1 MAVSEPAESSATA
14 GKSASTG
21 KPEARSENPED
32 AGRKRIRRACYV
44 AIGGAAAIGL
54 IQWLAPEIDYQY
66 AFFASAAVGVSV
78 LAAVSYQLHR
88 VAAARGHR
96 FAVPA
101 LWLVTIVAGVSLVKI
116 RTFTGEVVPQLQWR
130 FADRESPPLVTDV
143 SPGDPAGTAADV
155 DGVADPGD
163 GDAHPGSPGFLGP
176 RRDGVIPERRFAV
189 PESDDEAERLWE
201 IGIGP
206 GWGSFAIAGQ
216 LAVTLEQR
224 GEEECVTAY
233 RVTDGTL
240 RWIHRRESR
249 HESALGEVGPRSTPF
264 ITGGKVYTQGAT
276 GIVSCLTL
284 GRGEPVWE
292 QDLLRLGGW
301 AGSPGR
307 ETEGWDQ
314 DLRNEAQS
322 RSEAAMPWGRAG
334 SPLVVDGL
342 CVVPFGGPT
351 VPRGDTPLTR
361 GRGLIAFDAET
372 GEPRWTA
379 GDDQISYA
387 SPQRMVLGGQEQIV
401 IVNEASVSGHAI
413 DDGRTLWTFP
423 WPGQSNASANCASAI
438 PAGGD
443 RFLVGKGYAGG
454 SALVAVSRNSSG
466 TEDRWDASAVW
477 TSSRLLQTKFNH
489 AVIDG
494 DLAFGISNGALE
506 AVRLSTQES
515 LWKQSRRERSGQGQ
529 LLLAGD
535 VLVVQAESGEIVFA
549 AADPAEYR
557 PLGRLSG
564 LGSKT
569 WNIPALGGRLLLIRN
584 DTRAIAYRLPPRDG

>member
-1 MAVSEPAESSATA
+1 MAVSETVKSSAT
-14 GKSASTG
+14 
-21 KPEARSENPED
+21 P
-32 AGRKRIRRACYV
+32 RKLEHGGPRRIRRACYV
-44 AIGGAAAIGL
+44 AVGGVVSVGL
-54 IQWLAPEIDYQY
+54 IQWLAPETDYQY
-66 AFFASAAVGVSV
+66 AFFASVTVGV
-78 LAAVSYQLHR
+78 LALATVSYQLHR
-88 VAAARGHR
+88 AATGRGFR

-101 LWLVTIVAGVSLVKI
+101 LWLVTIAAGVSLVKI
-116 RTFTGEVVPQLQWR
+116 RTFTGEVVPQFQWR
-130 FADRESPPLVTDV
+130 FAASETPPLVTDV
-143 SPGDPAGTAADV
+143 SPGDDAGTAADTE
-155 DGVADPGD
+155 GGTDPGD
-163 GDAHPGSPGFLGP
+163 ARLGFPGFLGP
-176 RRDGVIPERRFAV
+176 RRDGVIPERRFAI
-189 PESDDEAERLWE
+189 PEHDDQVDLLWE

-206 GWGSFAIAGQ
+206 GWGSFAVAGD

-233 RVTDGTL
+233 RVSDGTL

-264 ITGGKVYTQGAT
+264 ITDGKVYTQGAT

-284 GRGEPVWE
+284 DRGEPVWE

-301 AGSPGR
+301 VGSPG
-307 ETEGWDQ
+307 EGTDGWDRE
-314 DLRNEAQS
+314 LRNEAQS

-334 SPLVVDGL
+334 SPLVVHGL

-351 VPRGDTPLTR
+351 TPRGDTPLSR

-379 GDDQISYA
+379 GEDQISYA
-387 SPQRMVLGGQEQIV
+387 SPQHMVLGGQEQIV

-438 PAGGD
+438 PAGTD

-454 SALVAVSRNSSG
+454 SALVAVSRTPSG
-466 TEDRWDASAVW
+466 TEDRWDASPVW

-535 VLVVQAESGEIVFA
+535 VLVVQAESGEIFFA
-549 AADPAEYR
+549 AAEPAEYR
-557 PLGRLSG
+557 RLGRLSG

-569 WNIPALGGRLLLIRN
+569 WNIPALDGRLLLIRN